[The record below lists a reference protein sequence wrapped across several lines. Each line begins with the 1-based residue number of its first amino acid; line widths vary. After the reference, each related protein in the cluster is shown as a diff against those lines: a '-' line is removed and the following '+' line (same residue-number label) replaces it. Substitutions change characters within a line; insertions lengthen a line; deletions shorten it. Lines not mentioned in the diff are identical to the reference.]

1 MDGAQISSQSN
12 EANASYLSVPSAIQN
27 LQYSQAYNYITFNWE
42 SPAND
47 GGAPISSYNVYRQ
60 FNSESPVLIRSPNI
74 TSYTDQMPFMGTYT
88 YLIAAVNSQG
98 EGTLTSIQII
108 DNFGGTYNAAAPI
121 VINGNDEMAAFL
133 NDVGS
138 GTSGDPYIIQN
149 YELLGFSTA
158 IFFSNVTDYVT
169 IQNCNIANAINGIEL
184 DNCSNI
190 NILNDNFQNIT
201 NAGIY
206 APNTSGFV
214 SDGINV
220 QHCQFNNCDFG
231 FYLGPGLTDFLA
243 YNNEVQN
250 GSIAVYSQTALGDV
264 RNFDNCNLADI
275 TECGFDFSEVGSNS
289 AANNNLQGIQ
299 NGTAIAISSGS
310 ATFTLNGNQIF
321 DWQEGISISSY
332 TGSENQSQI
341 INGLFINNTQSDLVL
356 QNTQGILIQG
366 NLFVIRTE
374 ADPFEISAG
383 NVAYQN
389 FYSNY
394 YWKNPDAIQVGNVY
408 NTPYLLDDISGVSD
422 AAPLINSTYQTIP
435 TFTLPINVS
444 RNGVELD
451 SRLGY

>member
-60 FNSESPVLIRSPNI
+60 FNSESPGTDKIPEYHELYRSNALYGNI
-74 TSYTDQMPFMGTYT
+74 
-88 YLIAAVNSQG
+88 YLSHCSG
-98 EGTLTSIQII
+98 KFPRGRHLTSIQII

-201 NAGIY
+201 NAGDICAKY
-206 APNTSGFV
+206 F
-214 SDGINV
+214 GI
-220 QHCQFNNCDFG
+220 
-231 FYLGPGLTDFLA
+231 
-243 YNNEVQN
+243 
-250 GSIAVYSQTALGDV
+250 
-264 RNFDNCNLADI
+264 
-275 TECGFDFSEVGSNS
+275 
-289 AANNNLQGIQ
+289 
-299 NGTAIAISSGS
+299 
-310 ATFTLNGNQIF
+310 
-321 DWQEGISISSY
+321 
-332 TGSENQSQI
+332 
-341 INGLFINNTQSDLVL
+341 
-356 QNTQGILIQG
+356 
-366 NLFVIRTE
+366 
-374 ADPFEISAG
+374 
-383 NVAYQN
+383 
-389 FYSNY
+389 
-394 YWKNPDAIQVGNVY
+394 
-408 NTPYLLDDISGVSD
+408 
-422 AAPLINSTYQTIP
+422 
-435 TFTLPINVS
+435 
-444 RNGVELD
+444 
-451 SRLGY
+451 RLGRN